1 MRKLGNEEI
10 SKLANQEMRKLANQE
25 MRGIEG
31 MLQKMQCFGV
41 FVANNA
47 K

>member
-1 MRKLGNEEI
+1 MWE
-10 SKLANQEMRKLANQE
+10 LANEEMRK
-25 MRGIEG
+25 MG
-31 MLQKMQCFGV
+31 CFGV

>member
-1 MRKLGNEEI
+1 MRKLANEEI
-10 SKLANQEMRKLANQE
+10 SKLANEEIRELANEEMRKMGCL
-25 MRGIEG
+25 GD
-31 MLQKMQCFGV
+31 